1 MQRAE
6 PFKIDQWNSFVS
18 ALSLNELQQLAPD
31 ASHATLDPNLKLT
44 YGTLLGS
51 LRLRERIAKIHSSPE
66 TPLTAANV
74 VITPGSVMANYLVL
88 AAICGPSDHIVCQYP
103 TYGQLYLL
111 PRYNGVDVSLWA
123 LNEDKN
129 WSSNVEE
136 LASMIKPNTKAI
148 IINNPNNPTGAV
160 ISKDILVEIL
170 ALARERGIVVF
181 SDEVYNPLFHT
192 SNRPP
197 PLVSLGYN
205 HTISTGSVSKAHS
218 LPGLR
223 VGWVVSQDAEIMQR
237 ITTLRDYTTTS
248 VSQLDDS
255 VAAFALSE
263 EVLPRLMERN
273 MTTCA
278 ESIVILDEFMK
289 RNARRCRWAKP
300 DGAATAFVQILNED
314 GSASDDVAFSK
325 QLAEQEGIVVLPG
338 GHCFGEAGVN
348 DLKGYIRLP
357 LGHPRLLDAALE
369 KLEKFIHKQT
379 HF

>member
-6 PFKIDQWNSFVS
+6 PFKIDRWSHQERKFASM
-18 ALSLNELQQLAPD
+18 QLAPD

-44 YGTLLGS
+44 YGTLQGS
-51 LRLRERIAKIHSSPE
+51 LRLRERLAKMHSSPKA
-66 TPLTAANV
+66 PLTADNV
-74 VITPGSVMANYLVL
+74 VITPGAIMANYLVL
-88 AAICGPSDHIVCQYP
+88 AAICGPDNHIVCQYP

-123 LNEDKN
+123 MDENDN
-129 WSSNVEE
+129 WSSDVAE

-160 ISKDILVEIL
+160 ISKDKLEEIL
-170 ALARERGIVVF
+170 ALARERDIVVF
-181 SDEVYNPLFHT
+181 SDEVYSPLFHT
-192 SNRPP
+192 SSRPP
-197 PLVSLGYN
+197 PLVSLGYS
-205 HTISTGSVSKAHS
+205 HSISTGSVSKAHG

-223 VGWVVSQDAEIMQR
+223 VGWVVSQNAEILQR

-263 EVLPRLMERN
+263 EVLPQLLERN
-273 MTTCA
+273 LKTCA
-278 ESIVILDEFMK
+278 ESIVILDEFIK

-314 GSASDDVAFSK
+314 GSAADDVAFSK

-338 GHCFGEAGVN
+338 GHCFGDAGVN
-348 DLKGYIRLP
+348 GLKGYIRLP
-357 LGHPRLLDAALE
+357 LGQPMLLDAALE
-369 KLEKFIHKQT
+369 TLEKFIHNQT

>member
-1 MQRAE
+1 M
-6 PFKIDQWNSFVS
+6 
-18 ALSLNELQQLAPD
+18 
-31 ASHATLDPNLKLT
+31 
-44 YGTLLGS
+44 
-51 LRLRERIAKIHSSPE
+51 HSSPKA
-66 TPLTAANV
+66 PLTAANV
-74 VITPGSVMANYLVL
+74 VITPGAIMANYLVL
-88 AAICGPSDHIVCQYP
+88 AAICGPNDHIVCQYP

-111 PRYNGVDVSLWA
+111 PRYKGVDVSLWA
-123 LNEDKN
+123 MNEKDN
-129 WSSNVEE
+129 WSSDVAE

-160 ISKDILVEIL
+160 ISKDKLEEIL
-170 ALARERGIVVF
+170 ALAQEHGIVVF
-181 SDEVYNPLFHT
+181 SDEVYSPLFHT

-205 HTISTGSVSKAHS
+205 RTISTGSVSKAHG

-223 VGWVVSQDAEIMQR
+223 VGWVVSQNAQILR
-237 ITTLRDYTTTS
+237 RVTTLRDYTTTS

-263 EVLPRLMERN
+263 EVLPRLMEQN
-273 MTTCA
+273 MKTCA
-278 ESIVILDEFMK
+278 ESIVILDEFVK

-314 GSASDDVAFSK
+314 GSAADDVAFSK

-338 GHCFGEAGVN
+338 GYCFGKPGANG
-348 DLKGYIRLP
+348 LRGYIRLP
-357 LGHPRLLDAALE
+357 LGQPRLLDAALE
-369 KLEKFIHKQT
+369 TLEKFIHKQT

>member
-1 MQRAE
+1 
-6 PFKIDQWNSFVS
+6 
-18 ALSLNELQQLAPD
+18 
-31 ASHATLDPNLKLT
+31 
-44 YGTLLGS
+44 
-51 LRLRERIAKIHSSPE
+51 
-66 TPLTAANV
+66 
-74 VITPGSVMANYLVL
+74 MANYLVL
-88 AAICGPSDHIVCQYP
+88 AAICGAGDHIICQYP

-111 PRYNGVDVSLWA
+111 PRYSGVDVSLWA
-123 LNEDKN
+123 MHENND
-129 WSSNVEE
+129 WSCNVEE
-136 LASMIKPNTKAI
+136 LAGMIKANTKAI

-160 ISKDILVEIL
+160 ISKDKLKEIL
-170 ALARERGIVVF
+170 TLAREHGIVVF
-181 SDEVYNPLFHT
+181 SDEVYSPLFHT

-197 PLVSLGYN
+197 PLVSLGYS
-205 HTISTGSVSKAHS
+205 HAISTGSVSKAHG
-218 LPGLR
+218 LPGIR
-223 VGWVVSQDAEIMQR
+223 VGWVVSQNAEILQR

-273 MTTCA
+273 MAACA
-278 ESIVILDEFMK
+278 ESMTILDDFIE

-357 LGHPRLLDAALE
+357 LGQPRLLDAVLE
-369 KLEKFIHKQT
+369 TLEKFIHKQT
-379 HF
+379 CF

>member
-6 PFKIDQWNSFVS
+6 PFKIDHWSHQERKFASM
-18 ALSLNELQQLAPD
+18 QLAPD

-44 YGTLLGS
+44 YGTLQGS
-51 LRLRERIAKIHSSPE
+51 LRLRERISKIHSSLE
-66 TPLTAANV
+66 ATLTAANV
-74 VITPGSVMANYLVL
+74 VITPGAIMANYLVL
-88 AAICGPSDHIVCQYP
+88 AAICGPNDHIVCQYP

-123 LNEDKN
+123 MYENDN
-129 WSSNVEE
+129 WSSDVAE
-136 LASMIKPNTKAI
+136 LATMIRPNTKAI
-148 IINNPNNPTGAV
+148 IINNPNNPTGSV
-160 ISKDILVEIL
+160 ISKDKLQEIL

-181 SDEVYNPLFHT
+181 SDEVYSPLFHT

-197 PLVSLGYN
+197 PLVSLGYS
-205 HTISTGSVSKAHS
+205 HAISTGSVSKAHG

-223 VGWVVSQDAEIMQR
+223 VGWVVSQNAEILQR

-273 MTTCA
+273 MKTCA
-278 ESIVILDEFMK
+278 ESIVILDEFIK

-314 GSASDDVAFSK
+314 ESPSDDVAFSK
-325 QLAEQEGIVVLPG
+325 QLAEQQGIVVLPG
-338 GHCFGEAGVN
+338 GHCFGEEGVN
-348 DLKGYIRLP
+348 GLKGYIRLP
-357 LGHPRLLDAALE
+357 LGQPRLLGTALE
-369 KLEKFIHKQT
+369 TLEKFIHNQS